1 MSDGSRNIN
10 PLLVIPGSPYPSTSA
25 QPALLSARVRKQRRK
40 SRLFSKIPALSPSA
54 TRTAFPIPALP
65 LITETPIRGTITVPS
80 RTAAGKRPATHV
92 SDDPAEAGSDD
103 EYEDISESG
112 EPAEEQEPLGGDD
125 GNDGSSHG
133 EGPSG
138 PPGGSPGTPGGGGPS
153 GPPNS
158 RRPSR
163 RPSPDPPGGGPPGGP
178 PGGGPPGGG
187 PPGGPPRPAHAPPDP
202 GAGLAEKV
210 IKGIDSLTKVLSK
223 MNDPKPARSSRSN
236 LRNPDLY
243 DGSDPMKLRP
253 FLAQCYL
260 HFAEREHDFVTDDDK
275 IIYMMSF
282 FRGTA
287 LDWFEPQMFDPDPD
301 TVPAWDNNFPV
312 FLQELQDTFG
322 PDDPVGEAEDQ
333 LRNLRMQH
341 SDHLSTYLVSFNR
354 LAAYTGW
361 GMSALRYQFYEGL
374 PRRIKDSLVNID
386 YPNTLV
392 GVRNAAQRVDSR
404 YWKREGEKKRE
415 ASGRPDKGSDPTSN
429 KSSSGNGNSS
439 GKSSGKRNK
448 SNNQSSSSSNT
459 ASTSKPDSAPKA
471 SPKPY
476 ADKLDKN
483 GQIKADERARRVKLN
498 LCMYC
503 GGSGHKASECRKR
516 PTTAQGKAATTEPT
530 TATIKEIDST
540 AESKK

>member
-1 MSDGSRNIN
+1 MSDGSQN
-10 PLLVIPGSPYPSTSA
+10 PLLVVPGSPYPSMSA
-25 QPALLSARVRKQRRK
+25 QHPHLVNRVRKQRRQ
-40 SRLFSKIPALSPSA
+40 SRLFSKIPSISPTA
-54 TRTAFPIPALP
+54 YRTTFPLPASP
-65 LITETPIRGTITVPS
+65 LVTETPVRGTFSKPS
-80 RTAAGKRPATHV
+80 RTAAGKQRATDPPADD
-92 SDDPAEAGSDD
+92 SDDD
-103 EYEDISESG
+103 YEDVVDQD
-112 EPAEEQEPLGGDD
+112 EPDAGDHD
-125 GNDGSSHG
+125 PPAPDNGDGSGSRG

-138 PPGGSPGTPGGGGPS
+138 PPGGDDAPGNPPEPSP
-153 GPPNS
+153 
-158 RRPSR
+158 RPSR
-163 RPSPDPPGGGPPGGP
+163 RPSPNPPGGGDDPPGDDGP
-178 PGGGPPGGG
+178 TGGGGGPRRG
-187 PPGGPPRPAHAPPDP
+187 PRRARSPSTNDDGNMAKMVIDGIN
-202 GAGLAEKV
+202 GLTKVIAGLA
-210 IKGIDSLTKVLSK
+210 
-223 MNDPKPARSSRSN
+223 NPQPARSSRSN
-236 LRNPDLY
+236 LRNPDTF

-260 HFAEREHDFVTDDDK
+260 HFAEREHDFQTDDDK

-287 LDWFEPQMFDPDPD
+287 LDWFEPQMFDPDPN

-361 GMSALRYQFYEGL
+361 GMAALRYQFYEGL
-374 PRRIKDSLVNID
+374 PRRIKDNLVHID

-392 GVRNAAQRVDSR
+392 GVRNAAHRVDSR

-429 KSSSGNGNSS
+429 KSSSGNGNGSS
-439 GKSSGKRNK
+439 GKSAKSSGKRNK
-448 SNNQSSSSSNT
+448 SNSSSNT
-459 ASTSKPDSAPKA
+459 PNAAASTSKTDSAPKA
-471 SPKPY
+471 NPKPY

-503 GGSGHKASECRKR
+503 GGSGHKASECKKR

-530 TATIKEIDST
+530 TATIKEIDSS